1 MYNAVEF
8 VGTLLLG
15 VCLGL
20 IISLVIHM
28 NTSIDY
34 YPTQVIVNSANKN
47 RVVTDEGLRIENKGF
62 NVGDTLVIIK
72 KP

>member
-47 RVVTDEGLRIENKGF
+47 RVVTDEG
-62 NVGDTLVIIK
+62 
-72 KP
+72 